1 MIALTGSE
9 FFAALRDAQFFLDE
23 VCLEMCFLEN
33 IGLPSQLPNLSLVV
47 N

>member
-23 VCLEMCFLEN
+23 VCLEMWFFRKHR
-33 IGLPSQLPNLSLVV
+33 IALSTAKSFSSR
-47 N
+47 